1 MDQPLNS
8 KQVTIGIEQQP
19 GQRETAPSALETSG
33 GRVEIVVPSTATW
46 SEGILSCKEGSWVGY

>member
-1 MDQPLNS
+1 MDQPLS
-8 KQVTIGIEQQP
+8 GEQVTQGIDQKLGKKEITSR
-19 GQRETAPSALETSG
+19 GLETSG